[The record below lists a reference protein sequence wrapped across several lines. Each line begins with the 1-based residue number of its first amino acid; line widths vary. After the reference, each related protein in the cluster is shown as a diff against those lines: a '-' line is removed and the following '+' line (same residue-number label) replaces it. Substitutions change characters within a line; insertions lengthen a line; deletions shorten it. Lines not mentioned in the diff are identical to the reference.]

1 MSFNIRL
8 NAEEWAKLNAL
19 LNEGAFN
26 KVAAIKLVR
35 DAKMHQT
42 VDPITGHTRFGV
54 GLKEAKEAVEY
65 YMTSR
70 CMKNADGSDPWY
82 HNAEPAGRIVPFQPI
97 RRIVVDMGEGEVEVD
112 MDGMSL
118 KFLSTMTT
126 LKLDDLAKL
135 VDLYNRVKDWEK
147 GL

>member
-8 NAEEWAKLNAL
+8 TSEEWSKLNAL
-19 LNEGAFN
+19 LKEGPVN
-26 KVAAIKLVR
+26 KIAAIKLVR
-35 DAKMHQT
+35 DAKLHHT
-42 VDPITGHTRFGV
+42 VDPVTGHTRPGV
-54 GLKEAKEAVEY
+54 GLKEAKEAVEH
-65 YMTSR
+65 YMSSR
-70 CMKNADGSDPWY
+70 GMKNSDGSEPWSGG
-82 HNAEPAGRIVPFQPI
+82 EPSARIVPFQPI
-97 RRIVVDMGEGEVEVD
+97 RRIVIDMGEGEVEVD

-126 LKLDDLAKL
+126 LKLEDLAKL

>member
-1 MSFNIRL
+1 VNIRL
-8 NAEEWAKLNAL
+8 NAEEWSHFNAL
-19 LNEGAFN
+19 LKEGPVN
-26 KVAAIKLVR
+26 KIAAIKFVR
-35 DAKMHQT
+35 LAKLHQ
-42 VDPITGHTRFGV
+42 VLDPVTGQFRAGV
-54 GLKEAKEAVEY
+54 GLREAKEAVEH

-70 CMKNADGSDPWY
+70 GMKNADGSDPWDRSM
-82 HNAEPAGRIVPFQPI
+82 EPSGRIVPFQPI

-147 GL
+147 SL